1 MGYRYDFD
9 MFSVIPDE
17 IQKQFQGLFNDTGVS
32 AKMTDQLALFRDPE
46 LVNALQH
53 ADEEIKQLFLD
64 SGFGLNV
71 FDSGAPTGRYP
82 SYDESA
88 RNTCISRFRQNIAA
102 SKELVH
108 CNWGGFQIAE
118 FLMYLASAEPIDQ
131 IDMQAPAVANLSDQP
146 RNMIAK
152 VGLLAGGTLVMIAVV
167 SILLK

>member
-1 MGYRYDFD
+1 MDYRYDFD
-9 MFSVIPDE
+9 MFSIIPDE

-32 AKMTDQLALFRDPE
+32 AKMTEQIALFRDPE
-46 LVNALQH
+46 LVSALQH
-53 ADEEIKQLFLD
+53 ADEEVKQLFLD

-82 SYDESA
+82 SCDEGA
-88 RNTCISRFRQNIAA
+88 RNACISRFRQNIAA

-108 CNWGGFQIAE
+108 FDWGGFQIAD

-131 IDMQAPAVANLSDQP
+131 IDMQAPTVANQSAPP
-146 RNMIAK
+146 RHIIAK
-152 VGLLAGGTLVMIAVV
+152 VGLLAGGVLVMIAVV